1 MKQID
6 ALSLQLLPTRTSP
19 ASSVHSAHL
28 TENAVSAPKGKWV
41 ASWHDLGYSS
51 GKTHPQ
57 LAGPRENKKL
67 MKPAEGST
75 VIGKS
80 VIIRGEVSGSE
91 DLYIDGD
98 VEGTVTLAENRLT
111 IGPNARVRA
120 DIHVR
125 EVVVFGHLTGNV
137 QATGRVDLR
146 QSALV
151 KGDILAGRLSIEES
165 AVLTGRVELK
175 ATAEAAKP
183 SAPVAVAP
191 APAEANT
198 TLFSQP
204 KA

>member
-1 MKQID
+1 
-6 ALSLQLLPTRTSP
+6 
-19 ASSVHSAHL
+19 
-28 TENAVSAPKGKWV
+28 
-41 ASWHDLGYSS
+41 
-51 GKTHPQ
+51 
-57 LAGPRENKKL
+57 

-80 VIIRGEVSGSE
+80 VVIRGELSGSE

-98 VEGTVTLAENRLT
+98 VEGTVTLPESRLT

-120 DIHVR
+120 DISVR
-125 EVVVFGHLTGNV
+125 YVIIFGHLTGNV

-151 KGDILAGRLSIEES
+151 NGDILAGRLSIEES

-175 ATAEAAKP
+175 VTAEAPKP
-183 SAPVAVAP
+183 SAPAAAVP
-191 APAEANT
+191 APPEASAP
-198 TLFSQP
+198 LFSQP

>member
-1 MKQID
+1 
-6 ALSLQLLPTRTSP
+6 
-19 ASSVHSAHL
+19 
-28 TENAVSAPKGKWV
+28 
-41 ASWHDLGYSS
+41 
-51 GKTHPQ
+51 
-57 LAGPRENKKL
+57 

-80 VIIRGEVSGSE
+80 VVIRGELSGNE

-98 VEGTVTLAENRLT
+98 VEGTVTSRKAASPSVQT
-111 IGPNARVRA
+111 RVSQA
-120 DIHVR
+120 NLNVR
-125 EVVVFGHLTGNV
+125 DVIIFGHLTGNV

-146 QSALV
+146 QSAIV

-175 ATAEAAKP
+175 VIAAQAPKPATHPPAA
-183 SAPVAVAP
+183 SAAVPAP
-191 APAEANT
+191 APDEASA

>member
-1 MKQID
+1 
-6 ALSLQLLPTRTSP
+6 
-19 ASSVHSAHL
+19 
-28 TENAVSAPKGKWV
+28 
-41 ASWHDLGYSS
+41 
-51 GKTHPQ
+51 
-57 LAGPRENKKL
+57 

-80 VIIRGEVSGSE
+80 VVIRGELSGNE

-98 VEGTVTLAENRLT
+98 VEGTVSLPESRLT
-111 IGPNARVRA
+111 VGPNAQVKA
-120 DIHVR
+120 DISAR

-137 QATGRVDLR
+137 KASGRVDLR

-175 ATAEAAKP
+175 ITSETAKSSSETPKP
-183 SAPVAVAP
+183 SAPDAAVH
-191 APAEANT
+191 APAEASAP
-198 TLFSQP
+198 LFPQP

>member
-1 MKQID
+1 
-6 ALSLQLLPTRTSP
+6 
-19 ASSVHSAHL
+19 
-28 TENAVSAPKGKWV
+28 
-41 ASWHDLGYSS
+41 
-51 GKTHPQ
+51 
-57 LAGPRENKKL
+57 

-80 VIIRGEVSGSE
+80 VVIRGELSGNE

-98 VEGTVTLAENRLT
+98 IEGTVTLSESRLT

-120 DIHVR
+120 DITVR
-125 EVVVFGHLTGNV
+125 DVIIFGHLTGNV

-151 KGDILAGRLSIEES
+151 NGDILAGRLSIEES

-175 ATAEAAKP
+175 ATAEAPKP
-183 SAPVAVAP
+183 SAPVVAVP
-191 APAEANT
+191 APAEAGAS
-198 TLFSQP
+198 LFSQP